1 MTDDSMPDATLS
13 DSFSPAERAL
23 QRAEAE
29 FGTPLDITPRE
40 RPALLRQVARR
51 LEGPEATLSPDG
63 LIEALCV
70 VRRKTWA
77 SQLMNVCRRAGEV
90 WVGKP
95 DTQEA
100 AARIHDPRADMPA
113 LRRTLDDVLM
123 TRWQEM
129 GDSPRAVLEDV
140 RADLADTGVILSSG
154 QLEKLSQSIAAAFGS
169 VDLGFEDDLRI
180 AEERRAREQAD
191 IQARAEERRARELER
206 LRQWE
211 EGLVSFDELPNVL
224 HCSRREALRWIAE
237 NRIPIARRE
246 TRPDGIELFFFDPSE
261 LKRLRTFLPQW
272 RSGTKDRPEVLDLG
286 NKAGNAAIA
295 RVAALDRFA
304 GHFRTARALKR
315 RITLVTG
322 PTNSGKSY
330 TALNAL
336 ANAESGLALAPLRLL
351 AHEFRESLLS
361 RGVPASLS
369 TGEERIEMPGARHLA
384 ATVEMCPFHNPVD
397 VAIIDEAQMLADP
410 DRGAAWTAAI
420 MGVPARHVFIL
431 GAPDC
436 IPLVKRIAELCDD
449 PVDEIH
455 LERKSP
461 LKAGETLHL
470 DELKPS
476 DAVIAFSRREVLDLR
491 AELMARGRRVAVVYG
506 ALSPEVRRA
515 EAARFN
521 SGEADILI
529 ATDAIGMGLN
539 LSIRRVV
546 FSALR
551 KFDGRQTRDLVSQEV
566 KQIGGR
572 AGRYGKHESGLVC
585 VLAGA
590 GSPTFVRK
598 MLSAPPEEIKELRP
612 LVQPD
617 SDIVRAVAEEI
628 GSDSLYGVLTRIK
641 HAVLRADD
649 PNYRLADMEQAL
661 EIAAALEGVENL
673 DLSTRW
679 TYAMCP
685 IDERDNGIQRLVQW
699 AADHAAGRSVPPPG
713 TGRLPHPE
721 QAGREELERAEKRHK
736 RLVAWRWLALR
747 FPDAYPARQ
756 DAEINTS
763 ILNDWIE
770 QVLRTQSRMRE
781 SQKQQ
786 RIGGR
791 PGRSSHND
799 RPGNR
804 AGFSGPKKPG
814 GRSFPAKGNRRPGG
828 PRKRPS

>member
-1 MTDDSMPDATLS
+1 MS
-13 DSFSPAERAL
+13 DIPLSPAERAL
-23 QRAEAE
+23 EQALSA
-29 FGTPLDITPRE
+29 FGTSIDVTPRE
-40 RPALLRQVARR
+40 RPALLRQIARR
-51 LEGPEATLSPDG
+51 LESNDASITPDAFVD
-63 LIEALCV
+63 ALCT

-77 SQLMNVCRRAGEV
+77 SQLMNVARRAGEV
-90 WVGKP
+90 WVSKA
-95 DTQEA
+95 DTQDA
-100 AARIHDPRADMPA
+100 AQKIHDPQASEHD
-113 LRRTLDDVLM
+113 LRRALEEVLIE
-123 TRWQEM
+123 RWQEL
-129 GDSPRAVLEDV
+129 GDSPRKVLEEV
-140 RADLADTGVILSSG
+140 RADLADAGLTLSSG
-154 QLEKLSQSIAAAFGS
+154 QLEKLSQSIASAFGNI
-169 VDLGFEDDLRI
+169 DLGFEDELLL

-191 IQARAEERRARELER
+191 IQARAERKRARELDR
-206 LRQWE
+206 LKEWE
-211 EGLVSFDELPNVL
+211 STLIGFDDVPDILR
-224 HCSRREALRWIAE
+224 CSRREAFRWIAE
-237 NRIPIARRE
+237 NRIPIAKRE
-246 TRPDGIELFFFDPSE
+246 TKADGLEVFFFDPVE
-261 LKRLRTFLPQW
+261 LKKLRSSLPEW
-272 RSGTKDRPEVLDLG
+272 RGKTPARPEVLERG
-286 NKAGNAAIA
+286 SKIGNAAIA

-304 GHFRTARALKR
+304 AHFRTARALKR

-322 PTNSGKSY
+322 PTNSGKSH
-330 TALNAL
+330 TALDAL
-336 ANAESGLALAPLRLL
+336 ANAESGFALAPLRLL
-351 AHEFRESLLS
+351 AHEFREALLN

-384 ATVEMCPFHNPVD
+384 ATVEMCPFNNPVD

-461 LKAGETLHL
+461 LKAGHALHL
-470 DELKPS
+470 NELETG

-521 SGEADILI
+521 NGSADILI

-539 LSIRRVV
+539 LSIKRVV

-551 KFDGRQTRDLVSQEV
+551 KFDGRQTRDLLSQEV

-572 AGRYGKHESGLVC
+572 AGRFGKHEEGLVC

-590 GSPTFVRK
+590 GSPSFIRN
-598 MLSAPPEEIKELRP
+598 MLIAPPEISTELRP

-628 GSDSLYGVLTRIK
+628 DSDSLYGVLTRIK
-641 HAVLRADD
+641 RAVLRPDD
-649 PNYRLADMEQAL
+649 PNYRLADMDQSL

-673 DLSTRW
+673 NLTTRW

-685 IDERDNGIQRLVQW
+685 IDERDNGIQRLVTW
-699 AADHAAGRSVPPPG
+699 AADHSAGRPVPPPG

-721 QAGREELERAEKRHK
+721 KASREELERAEKRHK

-747 FPDAYPARQ
+747 FPESYPAQ
-756 DAEINTS
+756 QTAEINTT

-770 QVLRTQSRMRE
+770 QVLRTQSRMRG
-781 SQKQQ
+781 SQKHANT
-786 RIGGR
+786 GGR
-791 PGRSSHND
+791 HTKEKNNFSKKSS
-799 RPGNR
+799 
-804 AGFSGPKKPG
+804 SK
-814 GRSFPAKGNRRPGG
+814 
-828 PRKRPS
+828 PRKNKRK

>member
-1 MTDDSMPDATLS
+1 MTDDIMPDAPL
-13 DSFSPAERAL
+13 SPAERAL
-23 QRAEAE
+23 AAAEAL
-29 FGTPLDITPRE
+29 FGDSLAITPKE
-40 RPALLRQVARR
+40 RPNLLRQASRR
-51 LEGPEATLSPDG
+51 LDAENNLSADA
-63 LIEALCV
+63 LLEALCV
-70 VRRKTWA
+70 VRRKNWA
-77 SQLMNVCRRAGEV
+77 SQLMNTARRAGEV
-90 WVGKP
+90 WVTKA
-95 DTQEA
+95 DTQDA
-100 AARIHDPRADMPA
+100 VAGVTDPRADADTLRQA
-113 LRRTLDDVLM
+113 LNDTLMV
-123 TRWQEM
+123 RWQEM
-129 GDSPRAVLEDV
+129 GDTPRQVLEDV
-140 RADLADTGVILSSG
+140 RADLTDTGLILSAR
-154 QLEKLSQSIAAAFGS
+154 QFDTLSRSIAHAFGS
-169 VDLGFEDDLRI
+169 VDLGFEDDLRL

-191 IQARAEERRARELER
+191 IEARAEERRALEMSR
-206 LRQWE
+206 LRAWE
-211 EGLVSFDELPNVL
+211 ESLVGFDELPAIL
-224 HCSRREALRWIAE
+224 HCSRREALRWVAE
-237 NRIPIARRE
+237 NRLPIARRE
-246 TRPDGIELFFFDPSE
+246 TRNDGIELFFFDPIE
-261 LKRLRTFLPQW
+261 LKKLRGKLPEW
-272 RSGTKDRPEVLDLG
+272 RGKSTGRPEVLDLG

-336 ANAESGLALAPLRLL
+336 AAAESGLALAPLRLL
-351 AHEFRESLLS
+351 AHEFRETLLN
-361 RGVPASLS
+361 RGVPASLA
-369 TGEERIEMPGARHLA
+369 TGEERIEVPGARHLA
-384 ATVEMCPFHNPVD
+384 ATVEMCPFHKPVD
-397 VAIIDEAQMLADP
+397 VAVIDEAQMLADP

-461 LKAGETLHL
+461 LKTGAPLAL
-470 DELKPS
+470 SELTTG
-476 DAVIAFSRREVLDLR
+476 DALIAFSRREVLDLR
-491 AELMARGRRVAVVYG
+491 AELMAQGRRVAVVYG

-521 SGEADILI
+521 EGKADIII

-539 LSIRRVV
+539 LSIRRVI

-551 KFDGRQTRDLVSQEV
+551 KFDGRQTRDLTSQEV

-572 AGRYGKHESGLVC
+572 AGRYGKHEEGFVC

-590 GSPTFVRK
+590 GSPNFVRQ
-598 MLSAPPEEIKELRP
+598 MLAAPPEPVTELRP

-617 SDIVRAVAEEI
+617 SDIVRVVAEEI
-628 GSDSLYGVLTRIK
+628 ESDSLYGVLTRIK
-641 HAVLRADD
+641 RAVLRPDD
-649 PNYRLADMEQAL
+649 PNYRLADMEQSL
-661 EIAAALEGVENL
+661 EIAASLEGVEGL
-673 DLSTRW
+673 DLSSRW

-685 IDERDNGIQRLVQW
+685 IDERDNGIQRLTGW
-699 AADHAAGRSVPPPG
+699 AADHAAGRPVPPPG

-721 QAGREELERAEKRHK
+721 QASREELERAEKRHK

-747 FPDAYPARQ
+747 FPEAYPAREN
-756 DAEINTS
+756 AEINTA

-786 RIGGR
+786 R
-791 PGRSSHND
+791 
-799 RPGNR
+799 NR
-804 AGFSGPKKPG
+804 GFSRAPSRTEDSPKHYPSAKK
-814 GRSFPAKGNRRPGG
+814 GRKTLSLGQKPAKRSRR
-828 PRKRPS
+828 K